1 MMYVS
6 ICIDVKVNKYLVIG
20 HTYFIAAAQQ
30 AVSGSRANAA
40 THIEEVRDIERNMTE
55 PVPKRMKLSES
66 NDDETT
72 NSTTSLLAEFRSVSN
87 ESSEATP
94 TFEGKTLNLPSNS
107 TPKQLNELLN
117 KLMGSEVNEKY
128 AFYVSDDAVPEKE
141 ELGRVVKDTGIS
153 TETVVTI
160 KYQKLASFRVRAV
173 SRCTD
178 SMPGH
183 SGAVLHVSFSGDGR
197 LLASGGADCVLRIW
211 DVHTGTPKHIC
222 RGHRSHILQVSWS
235 PTAEWIATGDL
246 DGQVKVWD
254 PKTGKLKSNFRGH
267 KKWITSIAWEPLQ
280 AEGSKGERFATSSKD
295 KTIKIF
301 NVRTGQSLVT
311 LSGHRD
317 SVESVR
323 WGCEGYIYSC
333 SRDRTLFTH
342 LTRSS
347 HPATHSPIHSLNTG
361 TINVWKASQNKADL
375 GRFVRS
381 LRGHAHRV
389 NALASSSDFIGRS
402 GPFDHKG
409 ATFKTIEEACQLAKE
424 RYRKMKYGE
433 ERLVS
438 CSDDHTLY
446 LWSPTKTAKP
456 IARLTG
462 HQQQVTHVSFSP
474 DGRFIAS
481 ASFDKKV
488 KLWDGYTG
496 KFLKTFTGHVSAV
509 YQVCWSP
516 DSTMLASGSKDST
529 VKVWSVRTF
538 KRLTNC
544 PGHADEVYALD
555 WAPNG
560 QRVASGSK
568 DRLVKMWRS

>member
-1 MMYVS
+1 M
-6 ICIDVKVNKYLVIG
+6 
-20 HTYFIAAAQQ
+20 
-30 AVSGSRANAA
+30 
-40 THIEEVRDIERNMTE
+40 EE
-55 PVPKRMKLSES
+55 PVQKRAKLNTSSSSKPE
-66 NDDETT
+66 D
-72 NSTTSLLAEFRSVSN
+72 NSHETTSLIAEFRSVSN
-87 ESSEATP
+87 ESDEIPA
-94 TFEGKTLNLPSNS
+94 FEGKSLNLPSNS
-107 TPKQLNELLN
+107 TPKQLNQLLN
-117 KLMGSEVNEKY
+117 KLIGSEVSEKY
-128 AFYVSDDAVPEKE
+128 AFYVGEDAVPEKE
-141 ELGRVVKDTGIS
+141 ELGSVVKDTGIS
-153 TETVVTI
+153 TESVVTI
-160 KYQKLASFRVRAV
+160 RYQKLASFRVRAV

-183 SGAVLHVSFSGDGR
+183 SGAVLHVAFSGDGR

-211 DVHTGTPKHIC
+211 DVYTGTPKHVC
-222 RGHRSHILQVSWS
+222 RGHRSHILQVCWS

-246 DGQVKVWD
+246 DGQVKVWN
-254 PKTGKLKSNFRGH
+254 PKTGELKASFRGH

-280 AEGSKGERFATSSKD
+280 AEGSRGERFATSSKD

-301 NVRTGQSLVT
+301 NVRTGQSLAT

-323 WGCEGYIYSC
+323 WGCEGYLYSC
-333 SRDRTLFTH
+333 SRDRC
-342 LTRSS
+342 
-347 HPATHSPIHSLNTG
+347 
-361 TINVWKASQNKADL
+361 INVWKASQNKADL

-389 NALASSSDFIGRS
+389 NSLASSSDFIGRS

-409 ATFKTIEEACQLAKE
+409 TRFESIEEACRLAKE

-456 IARLTG
+456 VARLTG

-496 KFLKTFTGHVSAV
+496 KFLKTFSGHVGAV
-509 YQVCWSP
+509 YQVTWSP
-516 DSTMLASGSKDST
+516 DSTMLASASKDST
-529 VKVWSVRTF
+529 VKVWSVRTM

-560 QRVASGSK
+560 TRVASGSK